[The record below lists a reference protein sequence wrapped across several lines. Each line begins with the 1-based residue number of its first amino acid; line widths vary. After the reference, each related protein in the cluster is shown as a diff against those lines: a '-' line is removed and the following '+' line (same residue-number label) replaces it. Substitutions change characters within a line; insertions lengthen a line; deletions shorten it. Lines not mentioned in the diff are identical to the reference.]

1 MTTLDTCH
9 STTLEVVQ
17 SVQLNATAT
26 QSQSKRTGME
36 AALLSSAGL
45 TGKYISLKI
54 SQGSQP
60 QICSQLITNKAQTK
74 TLKPSSYQ
82 VIAVVL

>member
-1 MTTLDTCH
+1 M
-9 STTLEVVQ
+9 
-17 SVQLNATAT
+17 QLNATAT

-36 AALLSSAGL
+36 VALLSSAGL
-45 TGKYISLKI
+45 TGKYNSLKI
-54 SQGSQP
+54 SYGSQP
-60 QICSQLITNKAQTK
+60 QICSHMITNEAQTK